1 MTQLLEVIN
10 YMMIVNYKSKK
21 DLKNSIG
28 KKLDYTET
36 SLFGAE
42 YKSNGKFS
50 ACNRPSINTTLIN
63 RGILKAREFFTTI
76 TMEND
81 LIKKVE

>member
-1 MTQLLEVIN
+1 
-10 YMMIVNYKSKK
+10 MMIIHYYSKK
-21 DLKNSIG
+21 ELKEKIG
-28 KKLDYTET
+28 KALDYTET

-42 YKSNGKFS
+42 YKANGKFS

-81 LIKKVE
+81 LLKKVE